1 MELMDAIRGR
11 RSVRKYRTEAVPEEV
26 LFYILEAAR
35 WAPSWANTQCW
46 EFIIIRDP
54 SVKQKLAQTLP
65 ERNPAR
71 PACTQAPVIIVAC
84 ARKGKAGFFKGE
96 PVTDKGDWMLFDL
109 GLALQNL
116 TLAAFEKGL
125 GTVHIG
131 FFDSRKV
138 EVILGVPH
146 EVAVVEL
153 VLLGYPDGEPQQP
166 QRKPVSEFVFYDRYG
181 CTVPD

>member
-11 RSVRKYRTEAVPEEV
+11 RSVRKYRSVQVPDEV

-46 EFIIIRDP
+46 EFIIVRDP
-54 SVKQKLAQTLP
+54 SVRQKLAQTLP
-65 ERNPAR
+65 EKNPAR
-71 PACTQAPVIIVAC
+71 LACTQAPVIIVAC
-84 ARKGKAGFFKGE
+84 GRKGKSGFFKGG

-109 GLALQNL
+109 ALALQNL

-131 FFDSRKV
+131 FFDSKQA
-138 EVILGVPH
+138 EAILGVPQ

-153 VLLGYPDGEPQQP
+153 VLLGYPEGEPQQT
-166 QRKPVSEFVFYDRYG
+166 QRKSISEFVFYDHYG